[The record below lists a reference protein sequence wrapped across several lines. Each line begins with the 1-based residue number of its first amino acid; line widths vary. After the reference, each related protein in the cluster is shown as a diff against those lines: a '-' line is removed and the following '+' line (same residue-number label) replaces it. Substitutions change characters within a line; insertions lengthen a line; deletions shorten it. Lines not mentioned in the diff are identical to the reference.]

1 MMADEKGLTELNLD
15 FCKNLRTKRY
25 YISDDPP
32 ATYLAEEVATTG
44 YWCLRTM
51 GPFGPDDGTACP
63 ETCGAHRSCYQ
74 SSVARPA

>member
-1 MMADEKGLTELNLD
+1 MADDTNLTGSNLA

-32 ATYLAEEVATTG
+32 ATYLAEDAATTD
-44 YWCLRTM
+44 YWCLLTM
-51 GPFGPDDGTACP
+51 GPFGPDDGYACP

-74 SSVARPA
+74 SSVVRPV